1 MNHNNKNKNEGKSY
15 SAYSRKSLW
24 QIGKGKS
31 WKWLQ
36 SFSHSQLFVSS
47 FVLLILL
54 GSFLFKTLPN
64 LYVSGEMSWLDAL
77 FTSTS
82 AICVT
87 GLIVVDT
94 AQYFTFWG
102 QLLLLVLIQFGGLG
116 MLTFASLIIL
126 AFGKK
131 LSVKQETI
139 YQSFA
144 SSALKIEPH
153 KLVYKIIIFSF
164 SIEFV
169 GACCL
174 YIIWLPEM
182 GWRGALWP
190 SIFHSVSAFCNA
202 GFSVFSNSL
211 EYSSSNSGILL
222 VCSLLIICGGLG
234 FFTLQEVS
242 SWMNN
247 LFKKAG
253 NSSRLSLQSKIVLVT
268 SLFLI
273 IIGSFCFAFLEWNG
287 VFADMSIRH
296 KVLNS
301 FFMSVSSR
309 TAGFNSV
316 LYSEASDATN
326 FLNIILMMIG
336 GSPGST
342 AGGVKTTTLFIV
354 LLLAWSR
361 LRGDS
366 EPAFASRSLPAETVS
381 RAVGLLVIASVI
393 VTISVFLL
401 CITESE
407 LSPQRPFL
415 VLLFEAVSAFN
426 TVGLSLGMTSDFSS
440 SGKIIL
446 ILLMFLG
453 RVGPLGLAAAIFVRS
468 RKCESYRYAYE
479 DVVVG

>member
-1 MNHNNKNKNEGKSY
+1 MNNKNSNGDKPYN
-15 SAYSRKSLW
+15 AYSRYSLW
-24 QIGKGKS
+24 QTGKGK
-31 WKWLQ
+31 WLK

-47 FVLLILL
+47 FVFLIII
-54 GSFLFKTLPN
+54 GSVLFKILPN
-64 LYVSGEMSWLDAL
+64 LYTSSEMSWLDAL

-94 AQYFTFWG
+94 AQHFTFWG
-102 QLLLLVLIQFGGLG
+102 QLLLLVLIQLGGLG
-116 MLTFASLIIL
+116 MLTFTSLIIL

-144 SSALKIEPH
+144 SSALKIEPY

-164 SIEFV
+164 AIEMI
-169 GACCL
+169 GACFL
-174 YIIWLPEM
+174 YVTWLPKM
-182 GWRGALWP
+182 GWQGALWP

-202 GFSVFSNSL
+202 GFSIFSTSL
-211 EYSSSNSGILL
+211 ESSSSNSGILIT
-222 VCSLLIICGGLG
+222 CSALIICGGLG
-234 FFTLQEVS
+234 FFTLQELS
-242 SWMNN
+242 SWLSC
-247 LFKKAG
+247 LFRKS
-253 NSSRLSLQSKIVLVT
+253 NRSMMLSLQSKIVLVT
-268 SLFLI
+268 SFFLI
-273 IIGSFCFAFLEWNG
+273 IFAAFSFALLEWNG
-287 VFADMSIRH
+287 VFADMTVRH

-316 LYSEASDATN
+316 LYSDASDATN

-366 EPAFASRSLPAETVS
+366 EPAFASRTLPAETVS

-393 VTISVFLL
+393 VTISVFFL
-401 CITESE
+401 CITESAV
-407 LSPQRPFL
+407 SPQRSFL

-426 TVGLSLGMTSDFSS
+426 TVGLSIGTTSDFSS
-440 SGKIIL
+440 AGKIIL

-453 RVGPLGLAAAIFVRS
+453 RVGPLGLAAALFVRS
-468 RKCESYRYAYE
+468 RKCEAYRYAYE